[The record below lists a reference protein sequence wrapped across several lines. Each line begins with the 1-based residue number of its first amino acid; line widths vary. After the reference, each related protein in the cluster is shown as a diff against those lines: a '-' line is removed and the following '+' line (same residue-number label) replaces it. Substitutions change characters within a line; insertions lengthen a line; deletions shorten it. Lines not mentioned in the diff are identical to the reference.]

1 MKPSPLSLATADR
14 EVDVAVR
21 SVPTGPRKCTPRADD
36 RVGKEELEELL
47 RAAGLGGPLQ
57 GRETA
62 RRLAC
67 DEKTLRRWRD
77 PLCGKDLAPPDIRTI
92 LSGRAVEIRRV
103 RRAS

>member
-1 MKPSPLSLATADR
+1 MADR
-14 EVDVAVR
+14 IDRELVPIVR
-21 SVPTGPRKCTPRADD
+21 ELKALGPRKCTPRAEEP

-47 RAAGLGGPLQ
+47 RAAGLGGPGQ

-77 PLCGKDLAPPDIRTI
+77 PRSQADLAPPDIRII
-92 LSGRAVEIRRV
+92 LRGRVEEIRRV
-103 RRAS
+103 LRSA